1 MSSNATP
8 NAYIKSDFTYGNIS
22 KRINNIK
29 SETTIKSS
37 GLHSSTTIGI
47 RRYFPLCQKLFEH
60 VIFFH
65 IICYLTGN
73 SILIS

>member
-8 NAYIKSDFTYGNIS
+8 NAYIKSDFTYWNIS

-37 GLHSSTTIGI
+37 GLLQFNNYRHM
-47 RRYFPLCQKLFEH
+47 PLLPSLSK
-60 VIFFH
+60 
-65 IICYLTGN
+65 II
-73 SILIS
+73 